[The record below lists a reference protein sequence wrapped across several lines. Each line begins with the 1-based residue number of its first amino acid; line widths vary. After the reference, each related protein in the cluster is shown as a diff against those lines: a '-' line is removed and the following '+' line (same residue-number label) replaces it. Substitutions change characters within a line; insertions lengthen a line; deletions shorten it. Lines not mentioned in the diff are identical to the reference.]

1 MEKKRFGVISLS
13 VLMLLLLSVSSC
25 GSGAGDYN
33 STAEAQFREMIGVR
47 VPKRILV
54 YTSKKRYTREE
65 GIGLWVENRTG
76 QTLWFVDQSLG
87 IEAYQYDQDTGQWRS
102 VDLGF
107 TVGAPE
113 TTAIKPGGPLVS
125 SNYTIYA
132 DMVKGSGK
140 IRLVITGFMEDGQAF
155 AAYTDIEIVEP

>member
-65 GIGLWVENRTG
+65 GVGLRVENRTG

-87 IEAYQYDQDTGQWRS
+87 IKAYQYDKGTGQWRS

-107 TVGAPE
+107 TVGAPQ
-113 TTAIKPGGPLVS
+113 TTAIEPGGPPIPP
-125 SNYTIYA
+125 NYTIYA
-132 DMVKGSGK
+132 DMIKGSGK
-140 IRLVITGFMEDGQAF
+140 IRLVITGVMEDGQAF